1 MALFRRSE
9 TGNPA
14 VILEE
19 VYFWLP
25 FERTKLANGEFF
37 YVSLVENGLH
47 STTNLADH
55 YPTLINDITREA
67 MTQVEENCLA
77 LKVTA
82 SSFSLAFPNCAS
94 TQPLTSCSAVPIR
107 RNDEIIEKQ
116 DDEINAGPNA
126 ACEDGWIED
135 GNDNC
140 LIVLPFDGDIPEYC
154 KSSWQSWKISESS
167 ELSCS
172 SGISL
177 ELSSARSAQEKFYP
191 VPLIFVIF
199 ADFILY

>member
-1 MALFRRSE
+1 VALFRRSE

-25 FERTKLANGEFF
+25 FERTTLPNGEFF
-37 YVSLVENGLH
+37 YVSLSENGLK
-47 STTNLADH
+47 STMDLADH
-55 YPTLINDITREA
+55 YPMLINDITREA
-67 MTQVEENCLA
+67 MRRVEENCLA

-94 TQPLTSCSAVPIR
+94 TQPLTSCSAVPIQK
-107 RNDEIIEKQ
+107 NDEIIEKQ
-116 DDEINAGPNA
+116 DDETIAGQNA

-140 LIVLPFDGDIPEYC
+140 LKVLPFDGAPPEYC
-154 KSSWQSWKISESS
+154 KCSRQGWKIFKLSS
-167 ELSCS
+167 AR
-172 SGISL
+172 
-177 ELSSARSAQEKFYP
+177 LSSARSAQ
-191 VPLIFVIF
+191 LSL
-199 ADFILY
+199 AQLGSAQLNSA